1 MEQLSM
7 KWENGEVPCI
17 VCDEDIQIRSYSPK
31 DREPLKT
38 ALLPLTEK
46 RFSDAELELYPE
58 TLRRKKRRA
67 YF

>member
-31 DREPLKT
+31 TGNRSKPRYSLSQKNGS
-38 ALLPLTEK
+38 AMQNW
-46 RFSDAELELYPE
+46 
-58 TLRRKKRRA
+58 RA
-67 YF
+67 VS